1 MLKIEVDIA
10 AERERLAREID
21 RIEAEVTKA
30 ESKLANNRFVER
42 APAKVVELE
51 KSRLSNF
58 GATLVKLKEQLLKL
72 DNSPDS

>member
-1 MLKIEVDIA
+1 
-10 AERERLAREID
+10 
-21 RIEAEVTKA
+21 
-30 ESKLANNRFVER
+30 
-42 APAKVVELE
+42 VVELE